1 VSSAPR
7 HNGFTLIEVVIAL
20 AITAVIV
27 TFSFQ
32 SFTTAERSAKA
43 SAQVMARI
51 NELDRTWQIL
61 GQDLRNVL
69 SPVNA
74 GADVNVPGG
83 LRRPFRG
90 NSIYDSTEA
99 EQLVLQLTRNN
110 WLNPM
115 NRPRSDLQ
123 QVIYRIKDGTLWR
136 DYRPDRNRVIEDWLF
151 AQNMIAQKMLGGI
164 SALELKFLSG
174 QRLQQQ
180 GDGVLQGEDYARDW
194 AERWPTSGQRQLDT
208 STPLAVWVRIELD
221 DGLVSE
227 RLYDMAH

>member
-1 VSSAPR
+1 MNSR
-7 HNGFTLIEVVIAL
+7 RQTGFTLIEVVIAL
-20 AITAVIV
+20 AITAVIM

-32 SFTTAERSAKA
+32 AFTTAERSATA
-43 SAQVMARI
+43 SAEVMARV

-61 GQDLRNVL
+61 GQDLRNIL
-69 SPVNA
+69 SPVDA
-74 GADVNVPGG
+74 REDTTVPGG

-90 NSIYDSTEA
+90 ASVYDNTSG
-99 EQLVLQLTRNN
+99 EQLVLQFTRNN

-136 DYRPDRNRVIEDWLF
+136 DYRPERNLVIEDWLF
-151 AQNMIAQKMLGGI
+151 AEDMIQQQMLTDI
-164 SALELKFLSG
+164 SEMELKFLSG

-180 GDGVLQGEDYARDW
+180 GQGVLEGDDYARDW
-194 AERWPTSGQRQLDT
+194 DESWPSSSQRQFDT
-208 STPLAVWVRIELD
+208 STPLAVLVSIELE

-227 RLYDMAH
+227 RLYDLAH